1 MESAGELEF
10 PAWVAYFVIV
20 TFAGGGALVAGGVAR
35 ENRRRWWIWAPLGA
49 LFATTPEV
57 VARLL
62 EGSPL
67 YRDSPITTYHAVMSV
82 MCAAWSGH
90 LARSKDRR
98 VWLWIVLGA
107 VFAYIALIIVA
118 ALPGRGETFLEESL
132 SAPIDRRAGA
142 ARLAARARGRAT
154 KE

>member
-1 MESAGELEF
+1 MELAGELEF
-10 PAWVAYFVIV
+10 PAWVAYVAIA
-20 TFAGGGALVAGGVAR
+20 TLAGGGAFVAGAVAR
-35 ENRRRWWIWAPLGA
+35 ENGRRWWIWAPLGT
-49 LFATTPEV
+49 LFAITPEV
-57 VARLL
+57 LARLL

-67 YRDSPITTYHAVMSV
+67 YRDSAITTYHAVTAV
-82 MCAAWSGH
+82 TCAAWSGY

-118 ALPGRGETFLEESL
+118 ALPGRGGTFLEETL
-132 SAPIDRRAGA
+132 SARIDRREGA
-142 ARLAARARGRAT
+142 ARLAARASDRAT

>member
-1 MESAGELEF
+1 M
-10 PAWVAYFVIV
+10 IV

-98 VWLWIVLGA
+98 VWLWIVFGA

-142 ARLAARARGRAT
+142 ARLAARASGRAT

>member
-1 MESAGELEF
+1 MELAGELESCEWCENLF
-10 PAWVAYFVIV
+10 IV
-20 TFAGGGALVAGGVAR
+20 TLVLGGALIASGVAH
-35 ENRRRWWIWAPLGA
+35 ENGRRWWIWAPLGA

-57 VARLL
+57 LVRLL

-67 YRDSPITTYHAVMSV
+67 YRDSPITTFHAVMSV
-82 MCAAWSGH
+82 MCAAWSGY

-118 ALPGRGETFLEESL
+118 ALPGRGGTFLEETL
-132 SAPIDRRAGA
+132 SARIDRRERA
-142 ARLAARARGRAT
+142 ARLAARASGRAT

>member
-1 MESAGELEF
+1 MELAGELESCEWCENLF
-10 PAWVAYFVIV
+10 IV
-20 TFAGGGALVAGGVAR
+20 TLVLGGALIASGVAH
-35 ENRRRWWIWAPLGA
+35 ENGRRWWIWAPLGA

-57 VARLL
+57 LVRLL

-67 YRDSPITTYHAVMSV
+67 YRDSPITTFHAVMSV
-82 MCAAWSGH
+82 TCAAWSGY

-118 ALPGRGETFLEESL
+118 ALPGRDGTFLEETL
-132 SAPIDRRAGA
+132 SARIDRRERA
-142 ARLAARARGRAT
+142 ARLAARNSGRAT